1 MDSNKTLANIRAIV
15 IEMNRG
21 CTDGEY
27 ASLADELSWMIRDLD
42 KWISNGGFLPTAWS
56 QQLHSQIDNNATRER
71 TLTA

>member
-1 MDSNKTLANIRAIV
+1 MDPNKTLANIRAIV

-42 KWISNGGFLPTAWS
+42 KWISTGGFLPAEWT
-56 QQLHSQIDNNATRER
+56 HRDRVTV
-71 TLTA
+71 